1 MDVTCV
7 DIRDDGAGT
16 IRLNETGCRCGAG
29 KGARMSPSCGIASLA
44 RLGSAVLLLGVVL
57 ASGSTRAAAESRMPA
72 TEDLGQLSLEQ
83 LMGLEVETVS
93 GASRFEQKVTE
104 APSAITVVSGDDIRA
119 RGYRTLAE
127 VLRDVRG
134 LFTTTDRNYE
144 YLGVR
149 GFGRTD
155 DYNSRFLLLVDG
167 HRENDNL
174 YEGAALGPEFPL
186 DLDLVERVEVI
197 RGPGSSVYGTNAFLG
212 VVNVVTR
219 AAASLTGVR
228 ATGEV
233 ASLGER
239 RGMLAWGGQV
249 RGGPSFVLSGALF
262 ASDGH
267 GTLYYPE
274 YDSPETNDGRAER
287 VDGDRGARSFATASW
302 GDFRLQALYG
312 TRRKVI
318 PTGSWGTLFNDGRNW
333 TLDQRGWVELSWQ
346 RQMADR
352 TDVTARAA
360 WDSYNYIASYAY
372 DYSEDPAAPLYV
384 INRDENHGR
393 WWNAELA
400 LRRPVGQRNT
410 VAAGVEY
417 RDNYM
422 QDQCNYDEDP
432 PAVYTDDHRG
442 MTTWAVFAEDA
453 ILLHPRVRLDVGVR
467 HDHYPLFGSSTS
479 PRAGLIFSPADRTS
493 VKLLYGSAFRIP
505 TTYEMYYSDAGYSAN
520 RELRPETIRTGEL
533 VVESWLGRHYRTA
546 VSVFEYRMFDLIT
559 QMVIEGGTL
568 QFGNR
573 RTVASR
579 GFEAEIAGTWWNGL
593 GGRLSYAHQE
603 TEDRSTGEW
612 FVNSPKDVAQAEG
625 RVPLAPDML
634 SLNVNL
640 QYLGSRRTLASA
652 ETAAHALTNVTL
664 EAGRRGGRWS
674 VAAAAYNAFDVRY
687 ADPGAWEHVQDQIT
701 QDGRTL
707 RLVLRAR
714 Y

>member
-1 MDVTCV
+1 V
-7 DIRDDGAGT
+7 
-16 IRLNETGCRCGAG
+16 
-29 KGARMSPSCGIASLA
+29 
-44 RLGSAVLLLGVVL
+44 VLLLGVILVGGSAQPA
-57 ASGSTRAAAESRMPA
+57 ASHERH
-72 TEDLGQLSLEQ
+72 TEDLSQMSLEQ

-104 APSAITVVSGDDIRA
+104 APSAITVVTGDDIRA
-119 RGYRTLAE
+119 HGYRTLAE

-134 LFTTTDRNYE
+134 LFTTADRNYE

-155 DYNSRFLLLVDG
+155 DYNARFLLLVDG

-197 RGPGSSVYGTNAFLG
+197 RGPGSSVYGTNALLG
-212 VVNVVTR
+212 VINVVTR
-219 AAASLTGVR
+219 AATSLAGVR

-233 ASLGER
+233 GSLGER

-249 RGGPSFVLSGALF
+249 PGGPSIVLSGTLF

-267 GTLYYPE
+267 ETLYYPE
-274 YDSPETNDGRAER
+274 YDDPGTNDGRAER
-287 VDGDRGARSFATASW
+287 VDGDRGERGFATASW

-312 TRRKVI
+312 SRRKVV
-318 PTGSWGTLFNDGRNW
+318 PTGSWGALFNDGRNW
-333 TLDQRGWVELSWQ
+333 SLDQRGWVELSWQ

-360 WDSYNYIASYAY
+360 WDSYNYIASYVY
-372 DYSEDPAAPLYV
+372 DYSEDPAEPFYV
-384 INRDENHGR
+384 VNRDENHGR

-400 LRRPVGQRNT
+400 LRRPVGSRNT

-422 QDQCNYDEDP
+422 QNQRNYDEDP
-432 PAVYTDDHRG
+432 YATYTDDRRG
-442 MTTWAVFAEDA
+442 MATWALYAEDA

-467 HDHYPLFGSSTS
+467 HDHYPVFGSSTS

-493 VKLLYGSAFRIP
+493 VKLLFGSAFRIP
-505 TTYEMYYSDAGYSAN
+505 TSYELYYSDAGYSAN
-520 RELRPETIRTGEL
+520 QDLEPETIRTGEL
-533 VVESWLGRHYRTA
+533 VVESWFGRHYRA
-546 VSVFEYRMFDLIT
+546 AASVFEYRMRHLIT
-559 QMVIEGGTL
+559 EMEAEDGTL

-573 RTVASR
+573 QTVASR
-579 GFEAEIAGTWWNGL
+579 GFEAEVAGTWWNGF
-593 GGRLSYAHQE
+593 GGRLSYTHQE
-603 TEDRSTGEW
+603 IEDRSTGEW
-612 FVNSPKDVAQAEG
+612 FANSPRDVAQAG
-625 RVPLAPDML
+625 AHAPLVPDLL
-634 SLNVNL
+634 SLSASL
-640 QYLGSRRTLASA
+640 QYLGKRRTLTGA
-652 ETAAHALTNVTL
+652 EATAHALTNVTL

-674 VAAAAYNAFDVRY
+674 MTAAAYNVFDARY
-687 ADPGAWEHVQDQIT
+687 ADPGAREHLQDQIA

-707 RLVLRAR
+707 RLILRAR